1 MSETS
6 FDTSGLD
13 RLAADIG
20 AAALGVAPLLEKAL
34 GMTSKRVK
42 DDWNGKLYSDGHAR
56 LTGRSISYDV
66 TVSGP
71 TISAEIG
78 AKRGEGRQ
86 AGIVRLLENGS
97 VHNAPHG
104 FGSAA
109 LGENEADFE
118 ARLAFAVWAGQERHG
133 L

>member
-104 FGSAA
+104 YGRAA
-109 LGENEADFE
+109 LAANADDFVKGVF
-118 ARLAFAVWAGQERHG
+118 LAVDGLLKGHG